1 MSLASHY
8 SGTSLIEC
16 GCDEAGRGCLAGPL
30 FAAAVILPYDYIN
43 PKIND
48 SKQLNEKTREKL
60 REEIIK
66 DAIAYAVVEISAH
79 TIDSINILQASIKGM
94 NDAVIQLATK
104 PELLLIDGNRFHTHT
119 GIPYHC
125 IIKGDGKYISIAA
138 ASILAKTFRDDY
150 MRNLD
155 QEFPQYNWKSNK
167 GYPTEEH
174 QNAIFQYGRT
184 IHHRKS
190 FQLKSQLKLIFP

>member
-8 SGTSLIEC
+8 SETSLIEC

-30 FAAAVILPYDYIN
+30 FAAAVILPYDYKN
-43 PKIND
+43 TKIND
-48 SKQLNEKTREKL
+48 SKQLSEKVREKL

-66 DAIAYAVVEISAH
+66 DAIAFAVVEISAQ

-94 NDAVIQLATK
+94 NDAVLQLATK
-104 PELLLIDGNRFHTHT
+104 PELLLIDGNRFHTQT

-125 IIKGDGKYISIAA
+125 IVKGDGKFISIAA

-155 QEFPQYNWKSNK
+155 QAYPQYNWKSNK

-174 QNAIFQYGRT
+174 QNAIFQHGRT